1 MNKSTLNNRK
11 EVGITSSL
19 FAHNVSPKIVIID
32 NRRCQHVKASW
43 WLSDWRF
50 LSKRASQ
57 IFQFY
62 DSLLRFKLKS
72 PCTECIHTKNV
83 SFLNFLEPFQS
94 HDSHLVSERKAAKLR
109 EDWIPSSK
117 KTIYD
122 CYFYFLLPTYSWKK
136 IRPFCFWPCQIFFR
150 WLTSA
155 YSSDKK
161 GIEKLLFTKRVP
173 SKLFGRGETACHFQV
188 SPNKTSYVLSLY
200 IIKRR
205 FKLVFSRK
213 CEQQKNA
220 LLKK

>member
-1 MNKSTLNNRK
+1 MSFSIAMSHFNWISLPLTIGK
-11 EVGITSSL
+11 ELESPL

-136 IRPFCFWPCQIFFR
+136 IRPFLL
-150 WLTSA
+150 LTMPNFLLLVHI
-155 YSSDKK
+155 SSQQLK
-161 GIEKLLFTKRVP
+161 
-173 SKLFGRGETACHFQV
+173 ETYRKV
-188 SPNKTSYVLSLY
+188 TRYRTSSIL
-200 IIKRR
+200 
-205 FKLVFSRK
+205 
-213 CEQQKNA
+213 A
-220 LLKK
+220 ATLK

>member
-11 EVGITSSL
+11 GVGITSSL

-43 WLSDWRF
+43 WPSDWRF

-136 IRPFCFWPCQIFFR
+136 IRPFLLLTMPNFLPLVNISIQQWEETYRKVISLQNEFQSSCNSKVTNYFFHER
-150 WLTSA
+150 VERKDVLQLNSWLF
-155 YSSDKK
+155 
-161 GIEKLLFTKRVP
+161 L
-173 SKLFGRGETACHFQV
+173 
-188 SPNKTSYVLSLY
+188 
-200 IIKRR
+200 
-205 FKLVFSRK
+205 
-213 CEQQKNA
+213 
-220 LLKK
+220 